1 MVEGAQRKELG
12 HITLMVH
19 LAEDMLICAAARG
32 AKGQRGL
39 RQLSDGKDT
48 HIFFVSSG
56 LSTRRGLQR
65 VRGVVCYRG
74 LSTYVGGRR

>member
-1 MVEGAQRKELG
+1 M
-12 HITLMVH
+12 
-19 LAEDMLICAAARG
+19 ARG

-56 LSTRRGLQR
+56 LSTRRGIAASK
-65 VRGVVCYRG
+65 GYRG
-74 LSTYVGGRR
+74 LSTYAGGCRILRELSLGKLPL